1 MIIKRDTYDQANKI
15 YLNATYEKQDID
27 SYMEKHPKD
36 GYNDRLIEERE
47 SRSQELKAII
57 EALEEYKTRLGLVDG
72 RGLILIKD
80 RLELSQESI
89 DYAESYI
96 LGRKEKLAYSQK
108 YYNHLLTCPSSDL
121 YEGELD
127 EYKRDVEL
135 MKAVVE
141 ALENFKKRLGV
152 IPEIEN

>member
-1 MIIKRDTYDQANKI
+1 MIIKRDTYDYASKI
-15 YLNATYEKQDID
+15 YYNAVYEKQDID

-72 RGLILIKD
+72 RGLILIND

-89 DYAESYI
+89 ENAESYI

-135 MKAVVE
+135 MKAEVE
-141 ALENFKKRLGV
+141 ALENFKKRLGL
-152 IPEIEN
+152 IPEN

>member
-1 MIIKRDTYDQANKI
+1 MIIKRDTYDYASKI
-15 YLNATYEKQDID
+15 YYNAVYEKQDID

-36 GYNDRLIEERE
+36 GINDRFIEERE

-72 RGLILIKD
+72 RGLILIND

-89 DYAESYI
+89 ENAESYI